1 MDLTGQPA
9 PTIDLPRDGGTTVS
23 LAQIDGPCVVFFYP
37 RADTP
42 GCTREAVEFTDRIE
56 DFAAA
61 GVAILGVSKDPV
73 ARQEKFRDKH
83 ALSVPLLSDADGDVC
98 ERYGTWVEKNMYGK
112 KSMGIERSTFLI
124 DGTGTVVR
132 EWRKV
137 KVDGHV
143 EEVLQAA
150 RAL

>member
-9 PTIDLPRDGGTTVS
+9 PPIDLPRDGGANVA
-23 LAQIDGPCVVFFYP
+23 LAQIDGPVVVFFYP

-42 GCTREAVEFTDRIE
+42 GCTREAVDFTARIE

-61 GVAILGVSKDPV
+61 GVAVLGVSKDAV
-73 ARQEKFRDKH
+73 KKQEKFRDKH
-83 ALSVPLLSDADGDVC
+83 ALSVPLLSDAEGDVC

-124 DGTGTVVR
+124 DRAGTVVR

-143 EEVLQAA
+143 DEVLTAA